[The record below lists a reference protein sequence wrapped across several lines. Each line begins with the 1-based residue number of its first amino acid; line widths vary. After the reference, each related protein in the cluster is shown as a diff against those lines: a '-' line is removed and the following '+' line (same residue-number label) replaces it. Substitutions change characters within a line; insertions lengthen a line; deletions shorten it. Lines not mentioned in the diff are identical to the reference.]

1 MLLTIILSQN
11 QEKTRRVSLQSIL
24 AIAFVLQMCGVVSLV
39 GWLSFRHG
47 QQAIKEL
54 ANNLHSQAISQVSHH
69 LEDYLSA
76 PKLINQINK
85 QTMQSGMFKLSD
97 MENMGRFFWKQ
108 AQLFN
113 VSYINFG
120 TPSGELVGAERKPNG
135 SFGIDLLTRAHP
147 GTLYEYAADS
157 AGDRTKL
164 LDHYPYDHRL
174 ESWYTNAVRAG
185 KPVWS
190 DVYQWDGVPGVLAI
204 SASYPLYDSQAHLI
218 GVLGVDQVIS
228 DMANSL
234 RQIQISQT
242 SVVFIIER
250 SGLLVASSS
259 SHPSFVLVKGQAQRI
274 LASQSRDPL
283 IQVTAANLV
292 SQFGNLENIQV
303 SQKIEF
309 SIAGEQQFVQVL
321 PWRDEMGLD
330 WLIVV
335 VLPESDF
342 MEHIHAN
349 ARSTILLC
357 LVAFFSS
364 IYMASLTSRWLAT
377 PILQLSQASKQITD
391 GDLKQ
396 CVEITPPLFWLPQIG
411 EVEEL
416 AASFNCMSGKLQDS
430 FKAMET
436 ANAELELRIEQRTSE
451 LRTSLTEKEI
461 LLREIHHRVK
471 NNLHVISN
479 LLDMQADSIQDE
491 RVLSFLSDSQDR
503 IQAMALIHDHLYQS
517 THSGLINID
526 DYIQRLVENLLF
538 SYSEVNGNVRAILEI
553 EPVKLAIETAIP
565 CGLLINELVTN
576 SLKYAFPNHQ
586 TGEIHIELHQEVGQ
600 MLHLYVWDNGI
611 GIPDSLDWQNSNS
624 LGLKLIGLFSQQ
636 LRADTHHAFANGVFF
651 HLTFEPLKY
660 NPRF

>member
-1 MLLTIILSQN
+1 MLFAIILNQN
-11 QEKTRRVSLQSIL
+11 QEKTRRASLQSIL
-24 AIAFVLQMCGVVSLV
+24 AIAFVLQICGALSLV

-54 ANNLHSQAISQVSHH
+54 ATKLHSQAIAQVSHH

-76 PKLINQINK
+76 PKLINQIN
-85 QTMQSGMFKLSD
+85 QQAMQSGLLKQSD
-97 MENMGRFFWKQ
+97 MQSMGRFFWKQ
-108 AQLFN
+108 VQLFN

-135 SFGIDLLTRAHP
+135 SFGIDLMTDDRP
-147 GTLYEYAADS
+147 GMLYEYAADS
-157 AGDRTKL
+157 RGNRTKF
-164 LDHYPYDHRL
+164 LDRYPYNHQL

-190 DVYQWDGVPGVLAI
+190 DVYQWDGMPGVLAI
-204 SASYPLYDSQAHLI
+204 SASYPLYNNQANLI
-218 GVLGVDQVIS
+218 GVLGVDRVIS
-228 DMANSL
+228 DMAESL
-234 RQIQISQT
+234 RQIQIGRS

-259 SHPSFVLVKGQAQRI
+259 SHPSFALVQSKAQRI
-274 LASQSRDPL
+274 LASKSRDPL
-283 IQVTAANLV
+283 IQATAALLVKQFDNLA
-292 SQFGNLENIQV
+292 GIQV
-303 SQKIEF
+303 SQKLEF
-309 SIAGEQQFVQVL
+309 SISGEKQLVQVL

-349 ARSTILLC
+349 ARSTMLLC
-357 LVAFFSS
+357 LATFFSS
-364 IYMASLTSRWLAT
+364 MYMASITSRWLAT
-377 PILQLSQASKQITD
+377 PILQLSKASKEIAE

-396 CVEITPPLFWLPQIG
+396 SVEITPPLSWLPQIG

-416 AASFNCMSGKLQDS
+416 ATSFNRMSGRLQDS
-430 FKAMET
+430 FEALET
-436 ANAELELRIEQRTSE
+436 ANAELESRIEQRTTE
-451 LRTSLTEKEI
+451 LRTSLAEKEI
-461 LLREIHHRVK
+461 LLKEIHHRVK

-503 IQAMALIHDHLYQS
+503 IQAMALIHDHLYQLA
-517 THSGLINID
+517 HSGFINID

-576 SLKYAFPNHQ
+576 SLKYAFPNHRA
-586 TGEIHIELHQEVGQ
+586 GEIHIELHQEIGQ
-600 MLHLYVWDNGI
+600 KLHLYVWDDGI
-611 GIPDSLDWQNSNS
+611 GIPDSLDWQNSSS

-636 LRADTHHAFANGVFF
+636 LRADMHHAFANGVFF
-651 HLTFEPLKY
+651 HFAFEPLKY

>member
-1 MLLTIILSQN
+1 MLHTIILSQK
-11 QEKTRRVSLQSIL
+11 QGQLRRASLQSIL
-24 AIAFVLQMCGVVSLV
+24 AIAFVLQMFGVVGLV

-54 ANNLHSQAISQVSHH
+54 VTNLHRQAADQVSHH
-69 LEDYLSA
+69 LKDYLSA
-76 PKLINQINK
+76 PKLINQINE
-85 QTMQSGMFKLSD
+85 QALQSGAIELSD
-97 MENMGRFFWKQ
+97 KDNMGRFFWKQ
-108 AQLFN
+108 TQLFD

-120 TPSGELVGAERKPNG
+120 TPSGELVGAERKSNG
-135 SFGIDLLTRAHP
+135 SFGIDLLTRKHP
-147 GTLYEYAADS
+147 GTLYEYAVDS
-157 AGDRTKL
+157 RGNRTQL
-164 LDHYPYDHRL
+164 LNRYAYNHRL

-190 DVYQWDGVPGVLAI
+190 DVYEWDGMPGVLAI
-204 SASYPLYDSQAHLI
+204 SASYPLYDDRAILI
-218 GVLGVDQVIS
+218 GVLGVDRVIS

-234 RQIQISQT
+234 RQIQPGRS
-242 SVVFIIER
+242 SVVFIVER

-259 SHPSFVLVKGQAQRI
+259 SQPSFALTNGQAQRI
-274 LASQSRDPL
+274 PASQSRDPL
-283 IQVTAANLV
+283 IQATAVQLAN
-292 SQFGNLENIQV
+292 QFGNLANIQF
-303 SQKIEF
+303 SQTLEF
-309 SIAGEQQFVQVL
+309 SIAGEKQFVQVI
-321 PWRDEMGLD
+321 PWRDELGLD
-330 WLIVV
+330 WLIAIA
-335 VLPESDF
+335 LPESDF

-349 ARSTILLC
+349 ARSTILMC
-357 LVAFFSS
+357 LAAFFSS

-377 PILQLSQASKQITD
+377 PILQLSQASKQMTE

-396 CVEITPPLFWLPQIG
+396 NVEITPPLSWLPQIG

-416 AASFNCMSGKLQDS
+416 ATSFNRMSGRLQDS
-430 FKAMET
+430 FEVLET
-436 ANAELELRIEQRTSE
+436 VNAELESRIEQRTTE
-451 LRTSLTEKEI
+451 LRNSLAEKEI

-503 IQAMALIHDHLYQS
+503 IQAMALIHDHLYQLAN
-517 THSGLINID
+517 SGLIDID

-586 TGEIHIELHQEVGQ
+586 TGEIHIELHQEIGQ
-600 MLHLYVWDNGI
+600 KLHLYVWDNGI
-611 GIPDSLDWQNSNS
+611 GIPDNLDWQNSNS

-636 LRADTHHAFANGVFF
+636 LRADMHHAFANGVFF
-651 HLTFEPLKY
+651 HFAFEPLKY

>member
-1 MLLTIILSQN
+1 MQLTIILSQN
-11 QEKTRRVSLQSIL
+11 QEKPRRASLQSIL
-24 AIAFVLQMCGVVSLV
+24 AIAFVLQMFGVVGFV

-47 QQAIKEL
+47 QQANKEL
-54 ANNLHSQAISQVSHH
+54 VTNLHRQAAVQVSHH
-69 LEDYLSA
+69 LDDYLSV

-85 QTMQSGMFKLSD
+85 QAMQSGLLKISD
-97 MENMGRFFWKQ
+97 RENMGRFFWKQ
-108 AQLFN
+108 VQLFD

-135 SFGIDLLTRAHP
+135 NFGIDLLTRDRP
-147 GTLYEYAADS
+147 GTLYEYAVDS
-157 AGDRTKL
+157 VGKRTKL
-164 LDHYPYDHRL
+164 LDRYPYNHRQ
-174 ESWYTNAVRAG
+174 ESWYTNAEKAG

-204 SASYPLYDSQAHLI
+204 SASYPLYDDRANLI
-218 GVLGVDQVIS
+218 GVLGVDRVIS

-234 RQIQISQT
+234 REIQIGRS
-242 SVVFIIER
+242 SVVFIVER
-250 SGLLVASSS
+250 SGFLVASSS
-259 SHPSFVLVKGQAQRI
+259 SYPSFALANGQAKRI

-283 IQVTAANLV
+283 IQSTAAHLV
-292 SQFGNLENIQV
+292 RQFDKLANIQV
-303 SQKIEF
+303 GQKLEF

-321 PWRDEMGLD
+321 PWRDELGLD

-357 LVAFFSS
+357 LAAFFSS

-377 PILQLSQASKQITD
+377 PILQLSKASKQITE

-396 CVEITPPLFWLPQIG
+396 SVEITPPLSWLPQIG

-430 FKAMET
+430 FEALET
-436 ANAELELRIEQRTSE
+436 ANAELESRIEQRTSE
-451 LRTSLTEKEI
+451 LRTSLAEKEI

-503 IQAMALIHDHLYQS
+503 IQAMALIHDHLYQLS
-517 THSGLINID
+517 HSGLINID

-538 SYSEVNGNVRAILEI
+538 SYSEVNGNVRVILEI

-586 TGEIHIELHQEVGQ
+586 PGEIHIELHQEVGQ
-600 MLHLYVWDNGI
+600 KLHLYVWDDGI

-636 LRADTHHAFANGVFF
+636 LRADMHHAFANGVFF
-651 HLTFEPLKY
+651 HFAFEPLKY
-660 NPRF
+660 KPRF

>member
-1 MLLTIILSQN
+1 MPFTIILNQN
-11 QEKTRRVSLQSIL
+11 QEQTRRASLQSIL
-24 AIAFVLQMCGVVSLV
+24 AIAFVLQICGAVSLV

-54 ANNLHSQAISQVSHH
+54 ATNLHSQAIAQVSHH
-69 LEDYLSA
+69 LEDYLAA

-85 QTMQSGMFKLSD
+85 QAMQSGLLKLSD
-97 MENMGRFFWKQ
+97 LETMGRFFWKQ
-108 AQLFN
+108 VQLFN

-135 SFGIDLLTRAHP
+135 SFGIDLMTRAHP

-157 AGDRTKL
+157 VGKRTKL
-164 LDHYPYDHRL
+164 LDRYSYNHRL
-174 ESWYTNAVRAG
+174 ESWYTNAVQAG

-190 DVYQWDGVPGVLAI
+190 DVYQWDGMPGVLAI
-204 SASYPLYDSQAHLI
+204 SASYPLYDDQAHLI
-218 GVLGVDQVIS
+218 GVLGVDQAIS
-228 DMANSL
+228 DMADSL
-234 RQIQISQT
+234 RQIQISRS
-242 SVVFIIER
+242 SVVFIVER

-259 SHPSFVLVKGQAQRI
+259 PHSSFELVKGKAQRI

-283 IQVTAANLV
+283 IQATAAHLV
-292 SQFGNLENIQV
+292 RQFGNLATIQS
-303 SQKIEF
+303 SQKLEF
-309 SIAGEQQFVQVL
+309 SVAGEQQFVQVL

-342 MEHIHAN
+342 MEHIHTN
-349 ARSTILLC
+349 AHSTMLLC
-357 LVAFFSS
+357 LAAFFSS

-377 PILQLSQASKQITD
+377 PILQLSKASKEITE

-396 CVEITPPLFWLPQIG
+396 SVDIIPPLSWLPQIS

-416 AASFNCMSGKLQDS
+416 AASFNRMSGRLQDS
-430 FKAMET
+430 FEALET
-436 ANAELELRIEQRTSE
+436 ANTELELRIEQRTSE

-491 RVLSFLSDSQDR
+491 RVLAFLSDSQDR
-503 IQAMALIHDHLYQS
+503 IQAMALIHDHLYQLA
-517 THSGLINID
+517 HSGFINID
-526 DYIQRLVENLLF
+526 DYIQRLVENLLL
-538 SYSEVNGNVRAILEI
+538 SYSEVNGNVRTILEI
-553 EPVKLAIETAIP
+553 DPVKLPIETAIP

-586 TGEIHIELHQEVGQ
+586 PGEIHVELHQEVGQ
-600 MLHLYVWDNGI
+600 KLHLYVWDNGI
-611 GIPDSLDWQNSNS
+611 GIPNSLDWQNSKS

-636 LRADTHHAFANGVFF
+636 LRAEMHHAFVNGVFF
-651 HLTFEPLKY
+651 HFAFEPLKY